1 MPLQGTEHWRSYI
14 KTACDIGLVVM
25 LFIQVIHKVG
35 SSSQVH
41 EEVGAAHQG
50 EAELQVGDGPATKA
64 QEEGD
69 GGSGEEEEGDG
80 HTHFEGAID
89 EGEVNEELLRRF
101 EMEANGD
108 ERGLE
113 EDSSDDEDDPLVPRD
128 WDSYSFSQL
137 SVNPGENVPW
147 EYRENAVSVGAMYKS
162 AVEVKDAVKRWS
174 TLTLQREFRV
184 VKSSPH
190 IYDVQCLKPNYLFR
204 VYASKG
210 KWKNY
215 WEIKSVVG
223 HTCVLEQLDASH
235 RNLSSDFVA
244 SQMFAKIVENPA
256 FEPKSIILAIKEKFR
271 YHISYDKTYVAKK
284 KVMEM
289 RWGTYEA
296 SYDNLP
302 RLLNI
307 IVMLNP
313 GSYYDIKTY
322 NHISR
327 PGKQVLQWAFL
338 ALGHAIAAFKQCRP
352 VICIDGT
359 FLTGKYKG
367 AILTVVAADGNN
379 QLLPL
384 AIAFAEGENGDSW
397 Y

>member
-1 MPLQGTEHWRSYI
+1 
-14 KTACDIGLVVM
+14 M
-25 LFIQVIHKVG
+25 LFIQVVHKAG

-41 EEVGAAHQG
+41 EEGSGAAHQG
-50 EAELQVGDGPATKA
+50 ETELQAGDGPATEP

-69 GGSGEEEEGDG
+69 GGSSEEEEGDG

-89 EGEVNEELLRRF
+89 EGEVNEELLRRY
-101 EMEANGD
+101 EREANGD
-108 ERGLE
+108 EHGFE
-113 EDSSDDEDDPLVPRD
+113 ENSSDDEDDPLVPRD
-128 WDSYSFSQL
+128 WDNSIFSQL
-137 SVNPGENVPW
+137 SVNPGENVAW
-147 EYRENAVSVGAMYKS
+147 EYRENAVSIGAMYKS

-190 IYDVQCLKPNYLFR
+190 IYDVHCLKPNCPFR

-210 KWKNY
+210 KWRNY
-215 WEIKSVVG
+215 WEIKSIVD

-235 RNLSSDFVA
+235 RNLSSGFVA

-271 YHISYDKTYVAKK
+271 YHISYGKTYMEKK

-302 RLLNI
+302 
-307 IVMLNP
+307 
-313 GSYYDIKTY
+313 
-322 NHISR
+322 
-327 PGKQVLQWAFL
+327 
-338 ALGHAIAAFKQCRP
+338 
-352 VICIDGT
+352 
-359 FLTGKYKG
+359 
-367 AILTVVAADGNN
+367 
-379 QLLPL
+379 
-384 AIAFAEGENGDSW
+384 
-397 Y
+397 